1 MLVHYNKLPTF
12 PFFSEQTE
20 KRGIGQL
27 EKQQLKKRKKKEKTM
42 KECDNS
48 FLYVKDGEEERKCD
62 KLIHSNKERL

>member
-1 MLVHYNKLPTF
+1 
-12 PFFSEQTE
+12 
-20 KRGIGQL
+20 
-27 EKQQLKKRKKKEKTM
+27 M